1 MADGQMK
8 PSTHTPIESRPER
21 DLSANES
28 ESKEAD
34 NAEITATLAEDNTD
48 VESQRSS
55 AGLVIV
61 YLEGWRLHVLTIAF
75 DTSSIH

>member
-8 PSTHTPIESRPER
+8 PSTYAPIKSRPKR

-34 NAEITATLAEDNTD
+34 NAETTATTD

-61 YLEGWRLHVLTIAF
+61 HLEGWRLHVLTIAF
-75 DTSSIH
+75 DTFSIH